1 MRDLTQV
8 PHDKV
13 GAGTPVYE
21 AQLRG
26 TALARTTQVLGAS
39 FLITLH
45 ADTNYIRVNAINHVV
60 LLKWANHDTEYVTA
74 ANFDEVIPA
83 GAQRTYMVPMMTGG
97 APFTRIMLVGRT
109 AGSTVIVIEK

>member
-26 TALARTTQVLGAS
+26 TALARHQQVLGAS

-45 ADTNYIRVNAINHVV
+45 ADTNFIRVYAINHDVI
-60 LLKWANHDTEYVTA
+60 LKQANHDTEYVNIT
-74 ANFDEVIPA
+74 NFDEVIPA
-83 GAQRTYMVPMMTGG
+83 GAQRTYMVPMMVGG
-97 APFTRIMLVGRT
+97 TPFTRIMLGNRTVG
-109 AGSTVIVIEK
+109 ATVVVIEK